1 MVSPACPPAANS
13 HSNSRLHICNT
24 DMASPFASQIS
35 NHERI
40 PQSQAPHGR
49 PHARST
55 VLSSSADRGRCHWPA
70 HGRRDDLAFPRVISC
85 SQLNC
90 FVCCPAASLVLSSA
104 IFALSLACDRL
115 AAPRFPFAFPL
126 PGPWSFEVRTDM
138 TFALL
143 CLQEICGSCRC
154 SEKGITCHARVH
166 HLRLVRQGSCSGQES
181 S

>member
-24 DMASPFASQIS
+24 NCASPLGSQIS

-55 VLSSSADRGRCHWPA
+55 VLSSSADRRRCHWPA

-90 FVCCPAASLVLSSA
+90 FVCCCCCFSCPDQRYLGPYRWLVTGSLLPDTLS
-104 IFALSLACDRL
+104 FFPFTLRRALDRL
-115 AAPRFPFAFPL
+115 RC
-126 PGPWSFEVRTDM
+126 GRT
-138 TFALL
+138 
-143 CLQEICGSCRC
+143 
-154 SEKGITCHARVH
+154 
-166 HLRLVRQGSCSGQES
+166 
-181 S
+181 

>member
-24 DMASPFASQIS
+24 CCASQLGSQIS

-55 VLSSSADRGRCHWPA
+55 VLSSSADRRRCHWPA

-90 FVCCPAASLVLSSA
+90 FVCCVAAFLVLSSA

-115 AAPRFPFAFPL
+115 AALRFPFFLSLCRAL
-126 PGPWSFEVRTDM
+126 DHRLRCGRT
-138 TFALL
+138 
-143 CLQEICGSCRC
+143 
-154 SEKGITCHARVH
+154 
-166 HLRLVRQGSCSGQES
+166 
-181 S
+181 